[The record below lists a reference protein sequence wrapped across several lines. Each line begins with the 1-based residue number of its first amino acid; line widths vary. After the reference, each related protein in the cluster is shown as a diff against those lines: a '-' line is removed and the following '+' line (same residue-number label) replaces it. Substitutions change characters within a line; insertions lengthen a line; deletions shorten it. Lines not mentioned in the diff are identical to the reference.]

1 MKKISMLLTDSKIKN
16 SKPTEKAFKLPDG
29 KGLFLL
35 VHPNGSKYW
44 RLRYSFGRKEKLLSL
59 GLYPDISLAE
69 ARNKQYEARR
79 QIANGIDP
87 SVLKKAS
94 KQAAKT
100 MAENSFEA
108 VAREWYAKY
117 SPRWAL
123 SHSQKTIR
131 RLERDIFP
139 WLGSRPIAEITP
151 PEVLATLRRTES
163 RTLDTAHRARHS
175 CNQVFKY
182 AIATGR
188 AENNPAIVLQ
198 GAMPPV
204 KTKHFPTILEPS
216 RIGELL
222 RAIEGYSGNFI
233 VKSALRLLPLLFV
246 RPIELRTMEWAE
258 IDFEKAEWRIKAEK
272 MKGRVEHL
280 VPLSS
285 QAIAILQE
293 IQPVTGSNQYVFSGV
308 VSKSRFISENTIN
321 HALRRI
327 GFVRTELTGHS
338 FRSMARTLLEETL
351 GYRSVVIELQLAH
364 AMKGPLG
371 ATYNRSTFLQERKR
385 MMQKWSDY
393 LNELK
398 TLGTILPFTRREA
411 NND

>member
-1 MKKISMLLTDSKIKN
+1 MLLTDSKIKN

-175 CNQVFKY
+175 CIDAFGRGRRSLSTDNCSEAAVGGPGAGMVRHFGRN
-182 AIATGR
+182 APPAGR
-188 AENNPAIVLQ
+188 ADFFRWQAGRQ
-198 GAMPPV
+198 S
-204 KTKHFPTILEPS
+204 FPC
-216 RIGELL
+216 
-222 RAIEGYSGNFI
+222 
-233 VKSALRLLPLLFV
+233 
-246 RPIELRTMEWAE
+246 
-258 IDFEKAEWRIKAEK
+258 
-272 MKGRVEHL
+272 
-280 VPLSS
+280 
-285 QAIAILQE
+285 
-293 IQPVTGSNQYVFSGV
+293 
-308 VSKSRFISENTIN
+308 
-321 HALRRI
+321 
-327 GFVRTELTGHS
+327 
-338 FRSMARTLLEETL
+338 AR
-351 GYRSVVIELQLAH
+351 Q
-364 AMKGPLG
+364 
-371 ATYNRSTFLQERKR
+371 
-385 MMQKWSDY
+385 
-393 LNELK
+393 
-398 TLGTILPFTRREA
+398 
-411 NND
+411 